1 VDQEI
6 PALTAQVALVV
17 LLVQRVTMEPSAM
30 QVIPA
35 LTALVVRVVL
45 VA

>member
-1 VDQEI
+1 
-6 PALTAQVALVV
+6 
-17 LLVQRVTMEPSAM
+17 VQRVTMEPSAM